1 MKQIYLLAVL
11 TLSAL
16 SLFSQDTALDSFYVQ
31 EGVASFYAK
40 RFHGRPTASGEIFH
54 VDSLTAAHKTL
65 PFGTLVKVINLS
77 NNNEV
82 IVKINDRGMKGLKR
96 IIDLSPAAAREL
108 DMVNKGLQKVRIEEV
123 RE

>member
-108 DMVNKGLQKVRIEEV
+108 DMVNKGLQKVRIEEL